1 MFLRFNDFF
10 KESFNPTVLRD
21 DGRNLKKVLQ
31 NSLSELLEQI
41 GFDFAQEMR
50 ATTVRLDRFAEKIM
64 ADYQIVLMETTAE
77 VNQDVSFS
85 VFEFEYKAEIDFDVA
100 FQELSKDLFA
110 KAMGYFKNPK
120 AFFENNESKLM
131 GDEIYRVLNIAAD
144 DYLQKEQARIQLFY
158 DNVMNSAF
166 EKFIAQ
172 MYAQV
177 DDFYLS
183 LISTLDGGVPAA
195 RLDEIKMNLTTII

>member
-1 MFLRFNDFF
+1 MKAEKLAIHDIFAQQTAENLRHRLHLEVEELIYYTKQRVFLRFNDFF

-110 KAMGYFKNPK
+110 KAMG
-120 AFFENNESKLM
+120 
-131 GDEIYRVLNIAAD
+131 
-144 DYLQKEQARIQLFY
+144 
-158 DNVMNSAF
+158 
-166 EKFIAQ
+166 
-172 MYAQV
+172 
-177 DDFYLS
+177 
-183 LISTLDGGVPAA
+183 
-195 RLDEIKMNLTTII
+195 